1 MPRPRAAN
9 LSVKDLQNFVAT
21 ESDFAFEMQVLNVLK
36 QAGFNCSHAGT
47 YQDPIT
53 RKIRQFDL
61 QGGKVDGECLLAV
74 AVECKNLRPN
84 FPLLISAV
92 PRTWVESF
100 HEFLRYRLGTVLST
114 VESVHIKNSIY
125 ISGQMVGKRTDQVGC
140 TENGELFSDDS
151 ATFDKISQ
159 AINSSQSVVASAA
172 GLNGSPRFRVVIP
185 VLVVPDQSLWQI
197 EYDDTGMVTNS
208 PHLVKETTLFINHEW
223 RVPVRLDTVAYRI
236 SHLHIVTIG
245 ELESS
250 IARWMGPTGLFQS
263 KFL

>member
-1 MPRPRAAN
+1 MPKPRAVSISA
-9 LSVKDLQNFVAT
+9 KDLETFVAT
-21 ESDFAFEMQVLNVLK
+21 ESDFAFEMQVLTVLK
-36 QAGFNCSHAGT
+36 HAGFHCSHAGT

-61 QGGKVDGECLLAV
+61 QGGKVDGECMLAL
-74 AVECKNLRPN
+74 AVECKNLRHN

-92 PRTWVESF
+92 PRTWPEAF
-100 HEFLRYRLGTVLST
+100 HEFLRYREGTVLST
-114 VESVHIKNSIY
+114 VESVQVKNSIY
-125 ISGQMVGKRTDQVGC
+125 VSGQMVGKRTDQVGC

-159 AINSSQSVVASAA
+159 AINSSQGVVASAV
-172 GLNGSPRFRVVIP
+172 GLNGSPRYRVVIP
-185 VLVVPDQSLWQI
+185 VLVVPDNLLWQI
-197 EYDDTGMVTNS
+197 EYDDAGSVTKV
-208 PHLVKETTLFINHEW
+208 PHLVKEATLFINHPW
-223 RVPVRLDTVAYRI
+223 SVLAKLDTVVYRI

-250 IARWMGPTGLFQS
+250 IANWMGPNGFFQS